1 MAYLAHVGT
10 GAGGSDAFVSGIS
23 DLVSYTCN
31 KGPRVATI
39 SVDGQWIE
47 IRNPDGDLSLMH
59 RVFVGDADGLTAP
72 GRLEL
77 GVYQGSLA
85 LLSFGPQ
92 GAPMVAHVL
101 NANGRVAYSAPVQ
114 GAAGRISCMERIE
127 AAGGKVLVFTA
138 GQDSDGITCWQE
150 RDDGTWAF
158 EAVLDLGGA
167 IGARD
172 VADMAQVTAHGATW
186 LVTLSAQD
194 NAVNLLQISA
204 GGQVSLAHR
213 LDAAGGLPVSNPT
226 AVDVVQMGGKT
237 FVLMAAA
244 GTSSISV
251 LQVQAAGKLALVD
264 QVNDDLN
271 TRFQSLTQMEVIET
285 GGRVFIVAG
294 GADDGLSL
302 LTLLPDGRLVH
313 LDTIADS
320 TAMALENVTGL
331 SLLMQDGVLRI
342 FASGEGGLRVTE
354 LAVDLGHLGT
364 VQTAGG
370 SSADLTGTGGDDI
383 LQGNGAANSLDGRGG
398 DDILIDGKGE
408 DRLTGGA
415 GADLFVFEADGRR
428 DIITDFQ
435 AGVDTIDLSGMG
447 RAYSLDAFKFQST
460 PDGIKII
467 FQGEEL
473 RIFSH
478 NGQSL
483 DRSDFQIT
491 DLMGLWHVD
500 TGPVQQEAQT
510 LIGTGGDDVLQG
522 GTGDDLLRGEAVHA
536 SFDDPAGQVFRLYRA
551 TLDRDPDRGG
561 HKQWTDALVDGS
573 QGLLDVIS
581 GFVGSRE
588 FQRSYGDTT
597 DAEFVTLLYTNVL
610 DRAPDP
616 GGLAFWTGHLEAGT
630 RSRAEVV
637 RGFSESTEF
646 KADTALDSM
655 GMSFAGYQAAL
666 VDDVYRLYRAT
677 LGRDPD
683 VAGLLDWSG
692 RMAGDWTYTDVAAGF
707 VGSREF
713 QRTYGDAT
721 DRQFVT
727 LLYNNVLDRDPD
739 TAGMDN
745 WLTHLREGTRS
756 REEVVRGFAQ
766 SGEFIRSTGDDLTA
780 YLRRLGENDRLEGGA
795 GEDVLYGGVLSDT
808 FVFAAFDGGSHT
820 VVDLEAWDRI
830 ELQGFG
836 YGGKGGALSHFQQVG
851 DDVVFDDQGVT
862 VTFLDADLDV
872 VTAHMLMLL

>member
-1 MAYLAHVGT
+1 MAYLTHVGT

-39 SVDGQWIE
+39 SADGQWIE
-47 IRNPDGDLSLMH
+47 IRNPDGDFSLMH
-59 RVFVGDADGLTAP
+59 RVFVGEAGGLTAP
-72 GRLEL
+72 GRLQL
-77 GVYQGSLA
+77 GVYDGSLA

-92 GAPMVAHVL
+92 GAPVTAHIL
-101 NANGRVAYSAPVQ
+101 NSNGRVAESISLP
-114 GAAGRISCMERIE
+114 GATGRISCLERVE

-138 GQDSDGITCWQE
+138 GQDAEGITCWEE
-150 RDDGTWAF
+150 RADGSWRF
-158 EAVLDLGGA
+158 EATLDLGGA
-167 IGARD
+167 IGTRD

-194 NAVNLLQISA
+194 NAVNLLQVGA
-204 GGQVSLAHR
+204 GGQVTLAHR

-226 AVDVVQMGGKT
+226 AVEVVQAGGAT

-244 GTSSISV
+244 GTSSITV
-251 LQVQAAGKLALVD
+251 MQVQAAGTLALVD

-271 TRFQSLTQMEVIET
+271 TRFQSLTQMEVVAVE
-285 GGRVFIVAG
+285 GRVFIVAG

-320 TAMALENVTGL
+320 TQMALENVTGL
-331 SLLMQDGVLRI
+331 SLLVQDGVLRI
-342 FASGEGGLRVTE
+342 FASGEGGLRVSE
-354 LAVDLGHLGT
+354 LSVDLGHMGT
-364 VQTAGG
+364 VQKATG
-370 SSADLTGTGGDDI
+370 SANDLTGTNGDDV
-383 LQGNGAANSLDGRGG
+383 LQGNGAANVLDGKGG

-435 AGVDTIDLSGMG
+435 VGVDTIDLSGMG

-460 PDGIKII
+460 PNGIKII

-473 RIFSH
+473 RLFSH
-478 NGQSL
+478 DGQPL
-483 DRSDFQIT
+483 DRSDFQLT

-510 LIGTGGDDVLQG
+510 LIGTAAADVLQG
-522 GTGDDLLRGEAVHA
+522 GTGNDLLRGEAVRA

-551 TLDRDPDRGG
+551 MLDRDPDRGG
-561 HKQWTDALVDGS
+561 HKQWTDALADGS

-581 GFVGSRE
+581 GFVGSAE
-588 FQRSYGDTT
+588 FQRTYGATT
-597 DAEFVTLLYTNVL
+597 DTEFVTLLYGNVL
-610 DRAPDP
+610 DRAPDA

-637 RGFSESTEF
+637 RGFSESSEF
-646 KADTALDSM
+646 KAGTALDSID
-655 GMSFAGYQAAL
+655 MSFAGYQAAM

-683 VAGLLDWSG
+683 MAGLLDWSG
-692 RMAGDWTYTDVAAGF
+692 RMAGDWTYTEVAAGF

-739 TAGMDN
+739 SAGMDS

-766 SGEFIRSTGDDLTA
+766 SGEFIRSTGDALTA
-780 YLRRLGENDRLEGGA
+780 YLRGLGENDRLIGGA

-808 FVFAAFDGGSHT
+808 FVFAAFDGGNHR

-836 YGGKGGALSHFQQVG
+836 YGGKGGALTHFQQVG
-851 DDVVFDDQGVT
+851 EDVVFDDQGVT
-862 VTFLDADLDV
+862 VTFLNVDLDV
-872 VTAHMLMLL
+872 VTAQMLMLL

>member
-1 MAYLAHVGT
+1 MAYLSHVGT
-10 GAGGSDAFVSGIS
+10 GVGGSDAFVSGIS

-47 IRNPDGDLSLMH
+47 IRNPDGNFSLMH

-114 GAAGRISCMERIE
+114 GAAGRISCMERVE

-226 AVDVVQMGGKT
+226 AVDVVQMGGKS

-251 LQVQAAGKLALVD
+251 MQVQAAGKLVLVD

-285 GGRVFIVAG
+285 NGRVFIVAG

-320 TAMALENVTGL
+320 IDMALENVTGL
-331 SLLMQDGVLRI
+331 SLLLQDGVLRI
-342 FASGEGGLRVTE
+342 FASGEGGLRVSE
-354 LAVDLGHLGT
+354 LTVDLGHLGA
-364 VQTAGG
+364 VRTAGG
-370 SSADLTGTGGDDI
+370 SNVDLTGTGGDDI
-383 LQGNGAANSLDGRGG
+383 LQGNGAANTLDGKGG

-435 AGVDTIDLSGMG
+435 VGVDTIDLSGMG

-510 LIGTGGDDVLQG
+510 LIGTAAGDVLQG
-522 GTGDDLLRGEAVHA
+522 GTGNDLLRGEAVRA

-616 GGLAFWTGHLEAGT
+616 GGLAFWTGHLAAGT

-646 KADTALDSM
+646 KAATALDSLE
-655 GMSFAGYQAAL
+655 MSFAGYQAAL

-713 QRTYGDAT
+713 QRTYGDT
-721 DRQFVT
+721 TNREFVT

-739 TAGMDN
+739 KAGMDN

-766 SGEFIRSTGDDLTA
+766 SGEFIRSTGADLTA
-780 YLRRLGENDRLEGGA
+780 YLRGLGENDRLEGGA

-808 FVFAAFDGGSHT
+808 FVFAAFDGGNHT

-851 DDVVFDDQGVT
+851 DDVVFEDQGLT
-862 VTFLDADLDV
+862 VTFLDVDLDA
-872 VTAHMLMLL
+872 VTAQMLMLL